1 MLGEIIKSTEALRY
15 HAKTAEIAGQN
26 LAHVN
31 DENYARQRVLSKEG
45 LMYRGQGGLNTSS
58 LEAGGLD
65 HARNQLLDKRVFAEF
80 AESSNLETQKEI
92 LSLLQAALGESINRQ
107 PLSGGLDGDHD
118 SNLSAGGLARALDD
132 LFNSFQEL
140 SASPDEATAKEEI
153 INKIF
158 TLNKR
163 FNDAGNA
170 IDEID
175 SDLSDS
181 VNSAVRNVNSLLE
194 QIYEVNLQ
202 IKRFELLGQ
211 GKAVTYRDQRQG
223 LLEDLSKL
231 IDFKI
236 DPEINQETGAETGFW
251 NISTLDN
258 QNQKI
263 ELMSSTNGVTSISK
277 DFGNIIRLENNL
289 GKGAE
294 VRTKIS
300 ADGTLGHIE
309 VLDGGSQYDDTK
321 GPILFALTPPLASEE
336 GENNELTAISSYN
349 EGDVFSQGNKLFQAR
364 QNTLAGSD
372 LSDSTL
378 FLEIS
383 DVPQNGQVFPES
395 LRRYS
400 DLESF
405 EKGQQVYYEGKL
417 YQAVDNVGA
426 SFALKLDES
435 NKLQQQLIKGEVV
448 EFENKFY
455 QVLENKSLGAEV
467 NIEQLVE
474 SKVGENIDGF
484 LALGET
490 PPQVVEDISY
500 VLSSIDATRPDRWF
514 LSKSYQAGDYVK
526 FEDKFFQFTQ
536 DVFRGQEVDNLARSM
551 QALTYDQEKNYQA
564 GDFVELDGA
573 YYEFTNDVPAFSDA
587 EIVVANLS
595 EAYGTQAQPFDGI
608 AQLVEDPNW
617 QFVESNGSFKV
628 ADAFREYELS
638 GLAGSEQTK
647 QIRISDLAG
656 DVSDNFNFDVT
667 INGEKIVFDNA
678 TELAAEEGVPS
689 FSIAGFDPNTFSE
702 ALQNK
707 LLEIEKSG
715 VALSATQANE
725 PAFQVQID
733 QTTGDLLV
741 SGVSGLGDFE
751 ISLVT
756 EDLAPEVGDDVLP
769 TLTITEERAYLAD
782 KYNLVFSAEE
792 FGELPIE
799 VPFQGNQNDTAQSIA
814 DAVAADEQLSQN
826 ISTFVTD
833 GKITFRA
840 KDQGFDFTVQLNEA
854 DGLQDLH
861 NAAND
866 QTKLDTSTQTT
877 ATVEILQNSLVGN
890 ATEVSIEGFPEQETT
905 YSILGIDGSVKGTIT
920 VDYQGTQEA
929 TAIAIA
935 DAINADLTLNTL
947 ITAPAP
953 IDGVVTING
962 VDPGTDFANVSW
974 DANGT
979 TLSGQ
984 IITER
989 VAPQLKTDQISA
1001 VSGVVQNKQVSLS
1014 FLPAQLDD
1022 QASGFSVTVAGN
1034 EIPLELPASVD
1045 PLDITRFTAL
1055 ENDLNSINL
1064 DGTKTADGSAST
1076 DPAFSV
1082 SFDQVSLSYII
1093 VGNQNTGDFEVSPLA
1108 NDGLDILTQQ
1118 EFLSDNIKISISDD
1132 ATGDEIGS
1140 VNLATLTNADVNA
1153 QAIVNA
1159 INQDQFLNQSVVA
1172 SVGLDGET
1180 VNIEAL
1186 DSAFSFSTDI
1196 TMEDNLNAFT
1206 VTQLQPADQIQAAFI
1221 QASAPKI
1228 VRLEKNGADT
1238 VGLVSSKVQSIDF
1251 KKGEDPMIF
1260 RQNDLFYFN
1269 DENGEPVH
1277 FVVTAPT
1284 AEIDPA
1290 SFNPMDEV
1298 WENNFKIFKPQLL
1311 NEDDPSIILR
1321 KAFPVGHNLENG
1333 SLVELNI
1340 GLAEAVVKKGEI
1352 TGFNILNSGN
1362 GLPSTDAVFA
1372 EGRQLLVE
1380 SGAIKGY
1387 QDARSNHL
1395 ENFRTELNDLVT
1407 SFVEQI
1413 NSLYNPDDDPDSYI
1427 FGFDAVL
1434 TRPVAGKNL
1443 LMEEEYGLFGR
1454 EGDSSITLYRDEVE
1468 MSLPHTNKET
1478 FTIVNTTPI
1487 FPEEFD
1493 GETLYFR
1500 GGDYAETFFR
1510 SDDASDAISFYAS
1523 ASRMQ
1528 NVTMENDDAYP
1539 GADLANGTEDDGRSL
1554 MEAYETIPFRL
1565 EGLEEGAK
1573 LPIIGDNFTFTALPS
1588 NPWNLATSL
1597 KVDQSFNSDSLLTS
1611 NSGVSGSNEIALSIA
1626 EMGNGNFVEK
1636 VSLLNANMGNTIAE
1650 INDNLEHQKSIET
1663 LLLDQRRGVSSVSI
1677 DEEVADLMRFQ
1688 RSFQA
1693 SSRVLTTLD
1702 KMLEIVVMGLIR

>member
-15 HAKTAEIAGQN
+15 HAKSAEIAGQN

-31 DENYARQRVLSKEG
+31 DENYARQRVLAKEG
-45 LMYRGQGGLNTSS
+45 LMSKGQGGLNTST

-80 AESSNLETQKEI
+80 GESANLDTQKEI

-107 PLSGGLDGDHD
+107 ALSGGLNGEHD
-118 SNLSAGGLARALDD
+118 SNLAAGGLARALDD
-132 LFNSFQEL
+132 LFNAFQEL
-140 SASPDEATAKEEI
+140 SASPDESTAKEEI
-153 INKIF
+153 INKIL
-158 TLNKR
+158 TLTKR
-163 FNDAGNA
+163 FNDAGQA
-170 IDEID
+170 IDVID

-181 VNSAVRNVNSLLE
+181 VDSAVGNVNRLLE

-202 IKRFELLGQ
+202 VKRFELLGQ

-236 DPEINQETGAETGFW
+236 DPEISQETGDETGFW
-251 NISTLDN
+251 NLSTSGH
-258 QNQKI
+258 QNQMI
-263 ELMSSTNGVTSISK
+263 ELVSATNGVTQISK
-277 DFGNIIRLENNL
+277 EFGNIVTL
-289 GKGAE
+289 GNDQGEGAQ
-294 VRTKIS
+294 VRAKIS
-300 ADGTLGHIE
+300 ADGTLGHVE
-309 VLDGGSQYDDTK
+309 VLDGGSQYDDTD
-321 GPILFALTPPLASEE
+321 GPILFALAPPVTTDDQ
-336 GENNELTAISSYN
+336 NNDLTTAISAHN
-349 EGDVFSQGNKLFQAR
+349 AGDVFSQGEKLFQAR

-372 LSDSTL
+372 LADSSL

-383 DVPQNGQVFPES
+383 NIPANGQVFPES
-395 LRRYS
+395 LRRFS
-400 DLESF
+400 DLDSF

-417 YQAVDNVGA
+417 YQAVDEIGA
-426 SFALKLDES
+426 SYALKLDDS
-435 NKLQQQLIKGEVV
+435 NQLQQKLTKGEVV
-448 EFENKFY
+448 ELDNKFY
-455 QVLENKSLGAEV
+455 QALENKNVGF
-467 NIEQLVE
+467 LVDTIALADA
-474 SKVGENIDGF
+474 KVGEDIEGF

-490 PPQVVEDISY
+490 PPQKIEDISY
-500 VLSSIDATRPDRWF
+500 VPSAIDTTRPDRWF
-514 LSKSYQAGDYVK
+514 LTQSYQAGDYVK

-608 AQLVEDPNW
+608 VELVEDPNW

-656 DVSDNFNFDVT
+656 DGSDNFNFDVT
-667 INGEKIVFDNA
+667 INGEKIVFDNV
-678 TELAAEEGVPS
+678 EEEGAPS
-689 FSIAGFDPNTFSE
+689 FSIAGFDPVTFSE
-702 ALQNK
+702 TLQNK

-715 VALSATQANE
+715 EALSATQANE
-725 PAFQVQID
+725 PAFEVQID

-741 SGVSGLGDFE
+741 NGASGLGDFE
-751 ISLVT
+751 ITLVT
-756 EDLAPEVGDDVLP
+756 EDVAPEAGDNILP
-769 TLTITEERAYLAD
+769 ALTITEERAYLAD

-792 FGELPIE
+792 FGDLPIE
-799 VPFQGNQNDTAQSIA
+799 VAFQGNQNDTAQSIA

-826 ISTFVTD
+826 ISVFVTD
-833 GKITFRA
+833 GKVTFRA
-840 KDQGFDFTVQLNEA
+840 KDQDFDFTVQLNEV

-877 ATVEILQNSLVGN
+877 ATVETLQNSLVGN
-890 ATEVSIEGFPEQETT
+890 ATEVSIEGFPEQQTT

-929 TAIAIA
+929 TAAAIK
-935 DAINADLTLNTL
+935 DAIDADLTLNTL
-947 ITAPAP
+947 ITAGVEGSVVKIEGFDPAA
-953 IDGVVTING
+953 
-962 VDPGTDFANVSW
+962 DFANVSW

-1055 ENDLNSINL
+1055 ENELNSINL

-1093 VGNQNTGDFEVSPLA
+1093 VGNQNTGNFEVSPLA

-1159 INQDQFLNQSVVA
+1159 INQDQVLNQSVVA

-1186 DSAFSFSTDI
+1186 DSAFSFSTAI

-1206 VTQLQPADQIQAAFI
+1206 VTQLQPADQIQTAFI
-1221 QASAPKI
+1221 QASAPQI
-1228 VRLEKNGADT
+1228 ARVEKNGVDT

-1284 AEIDPA
+1284 AEIDPTD
-1290 SFNPMDEV
+1290 FNPTDEI
-1298 WENNFKIFKPQLL
+1298 WENHFKIFKPQLL
-1311 NEDDPSIILR
+1311 NEGDPSIILR
-1321 KAFPVGHNLENG
+1321 KAFPTGHNLENG

-1362 GLPSTDAVFA
+1362 GLPSSDAVFA
-1372 EGRQLLVE
+1372 GGNELLVE

-1387 QDARSNHL
+1387 QESRSKHL
-1395 ENFRTELNDLVT
+1395 EKFRTELNDLVT
-1407 SFVEQI
+1407 TFVEEI
-1413 NSLYNPDDDPDSYI
+1413 NQLHNPDDEPGSYI

-1434 TRPVAGKNL
+1434 TRPVAGRNL
-1443 LMEEEYGLFGR
+1443 LMEEEYGLYGR
-1454 EGDSSITLYRDEVE
+1454 EGDASVTLYRDEVE
-1468 MSLPHTNKET
+1468 MSLPHASSES
-1478 FTIVNTTPI
+1478 FTMVNTTPI

-1493 GETLYFR
+1493 GQTLLFR

-1510 SDDASDAISFYAS
+1510 SDDAGDSISYYAT

-1528 NVTMENDDAYP
+1528 NVTMEDDDAYP

-1554 MEAYETIPFRL
+1554 MMAYETIPFRI

-1597 KVDQSFNSDSLLTS
+1597 KVDQNLNSDSLISS

-1626 EMGNGNFVEK
+1626 EMGDGNFIEK
-1636 VSLLNANMGNTIAE
+1636 VSLLNASMGNTISE
-1650 INDNLEHQKSIET
+1650 LNDNLEHQKSIET
-1663 LLLDQRRGVSSVSI
+1663 LLLDQRRAVSSVSI

-1693 SSRVLTTLD
+1693 SSRVLNTLD
-1702 KMLEIVVMGLIR
+1702 KMLEIVVMGLVR